1 MNTRSS
7 ITSFLVCAFCFLAF
21 AGASHAAV
29 LKFDPTS
36 STTAVDGTFD
46 VDIIVD
52 ASTDQI
58 SGTDAYIQFDSA
70 IVEAQTVTK
79 GSFFPS
85 VNNTIDTD
93 QVYING
99 VVTDSTDF
107 KTGSGVLATI
117 TFKVK
122 STTPGTLSFYCDLTQ
137 NDTSKI
143 VKNDVNGTNVIE
155 CTSLT
160 LYSINGGTSAPAQTT
175 TTTTTTTSATNTPAP
190 AQTTT
195 TTTGQT
201 VVVQTL
207 PQSGVFD
214 NIIKYSVPGVLLL
227 VLGVVLKIFV

>member
-7 ITSFLVCAFCFLAF
+7 ITSFVMCAVCFLAF
-21 AGASHAAV
+21 AGATHAAV

-36 STTAVDGTFD
+36 SNTEVDKTFD
-46 VDIIVD
+46 VDVVVD
-52 ASTDQI
+52 AGTDQI
-58 SGTDAYIQFDSA
+58 SGTDAYIKFDPA
-70 IVEAQTVTK
+70 IVEATTVTK

-85 VNNTIDTD
+85 VNNTIDTN

-122 STTPGTLSFYCDLTQ
+122 STTPGTLSFFCDLTQ

-155 CTSLT
+155 CSNLT
-160 LYSINGGTSAPAQTT
+160 LYSINGGTSAPASTT
-175 TTTTTTTSATNTPAP
+175 TAATNTPAP
-190 AQTTT
+190 AQAT
-195 TTTGQT
+195 TTTGTTQT
-201 VVVQTL
+201 TTVVQTL

-214 NIIKYSVPGVLLL
+214 NIIKYSVPGIILL

>member
-46 VDIIVD
+46 VDIVVD
-52 ASTDQI
+52 AGTDQI
-58 SGTDAYIQFDSA
+58 SGTDAYIKFDPA

-93 QVYING
+93 QVYVNG
-99 VVTDSTDF
+99 VVTDATDF

-117 TFKVK
+117 NFKVK
-122 STTPGTLSFYCDLTQ
+122 STTPGTLAFYCDLTQ

-155 CTSLT
+155 CSNLT
-160 LYSINGGTSAPAQTT
+160 LYSINGGTSQPAQ
-175 TTTTTTTSATNTPAP
+175 TSATNTPAP
-190 AQTTT
+190 TTLPNTGAGQTQQP
-195 TTTGQT
+195 QT

-214 NIIKYSVPGVLLL
+214 NIIKYSVPGIILL

>member
-36 STTAVDGTFD
+36 TTTAADGTFD
-46 VDIIVD
+46 VDVVVD
-52 ASTDQI
+52 AGTDQI
-58 SGTDAYIQFDSA
+58 SGTDAYIKFDPS
-70 IVEAQTVTK
+70 IVEATTVNK

-85 VNNTIDTD
+85 VNNTIDTN

-99 VVTDSTDF
+99 VVTDATDF

-137 NDTSKI
+137 NDTSKN

-155 CTSLT
+155 CSNLT
-160 LYSINGGTSAPAQTT
+160 LFSVNGGTSAPAS
-175 TTTTTTTSATNTPAP
+175 TTSATNTPAP
-190 AQTTT
+190 TIAA

-201 VVVQTL
+201 VVVKTL

-214 NIIKYSVPGVLLL
+214 NIIKYSVPGVILL

>member
-21 AGASHAAV
+21 AGASNAAV

-36 STTAVDGTFD
+36 ATASVDGTFD
-46 VDIIVD
+46 VDVVVD
-52 ASTDQI
+52 AGTDQI
-58 SGTDAYIQFDSA
+58 SGTDAYVKFDPA

-85 VNNTIDTD
+85 VNNTIETD
-93 QVYING
+93 QVYVNG

-155 CTSLT
+155 CSSLT
-160 LYSINGGTSAPAQTT
+160 LFSINGGTSAPAQTI
-175 TTTTTTTSATNTPAP
+175 TTTTSATNTPSPQQA
-190 AQTTT
+190 T

-214 NIIKYSVPGVLLL
+214 NIIKYSVPGVILL